1 LIARL
6 RPEFVTTMPER
17 LEPGLLY
24 VSMEYATAIHLC
36 ACGCG
41 SQVVTPLSPT
51 DWELTFDGVD
61 VTLSPSVGNWSFP
74 CRSHYLV
81 RSGRIV
87 PADTWD
93 DDEIAASRRRDARR
107 KAAVHR
113 DLGTTGHQSDVAT
126 APVRPSATRRWSRW
140 LLRR

>member
-1 LIARL
+1 
-6 RPEFVTTMPER
+6 MPER

-24 VSMEYATAIHLC
+24 VSMDYATVIHLC

-81 RSGRIV
+81 RSGRIM

-93 DDEIAASRRRDARR
+93 DDEIAAGRRRDARR
-107 KAAVHR
+107 KAAVYS
-113 DLGTTGHQSDVAT
+113 DLGDTGRQSEAVT
-126 APVRPSATRRWSRW
+126 APARPSATKRWARW
-140 LLRR
+140 LPRR